1 MKKITL
7 ILFLAAYIQVAG
19 QNDSSHLRIS
29 LLTCAP
35 GEELYSVFG
44 HTAIRITDSIQRTD
58 LVYNW
63 GTFDFDD
70 PDFYTKFVRGKLDY
84 SLSVSGF
91 TEFMYE
97 YDVTKRDVTEQE
109 LQLTGDQKMQLQ
121 NAVLHNLQFSNRFYK
136 YDFLLD
142 NCTTRARDML
152 QQYAGMKVPEPIVPA
167 GTTFRDMLH
176 EYLDRSH
183 MGWTKLGIDIL
194 MGAPADKPVTIT
206 RSMFLP
212 DYLMKG
218 LESASAPRSEKQVI
232 LLTGKVQE
240 EGSSQWPLWILS
252 VACALVLLVSLL
264 KTKAAIRLTA
274 FFDFLLCLVTG
285 LIGCTLLFT
294 WFGTDHASF
303 RYNHNIFWAL
313 PTNLVAAAFV
323 WKRTAKMKTYFFAAA
338 MVYGLLLIAWHWLP
352 QSLNPALIPVAL
364 LLFFRF
370 VRLAK
375 A

>member
-121 NAVLHNLQFSNRFYK
+121 NA
-136 YDFLLD
+136 
-142 NCTTRARDML
+142 
-152 QQYAGMKVPEPIVPA
+152 
-167 GTTFRDMLH
+167 
-176 EYLDRSH
+176 
-183 MGWTKLGIDIL
+183 
-194 MGAPADKPVTIT
+194 
-206 RSMFLP
+206 
-212 DYLMKG
+212 
-218 LESASAPRSEKQVI
+218 
-232 LLTGKVQE
+232 
-240 EGSSQWPLWILS
+240 
-252 VACALVLLVSLL
+252 
-264 KTKAAIRLTA
+264 
-274 FFDFLLCLVTG
+274 
-285 LIGCTLLFT
+285 
-294 WFGTDHASF
+294 
-303 RYNHNIFWAL
+303 
-313 PTNLVAAAFV
+313 
-323 WKRTAKMKTYFFAAA
+323 
-338 MVYGLLLIAWHWLP
+338 
-352 QSLNPALIPVAL
+352 
-364 LLFFRF
+364 
-370 VRLAK
+370 
-375 A
+375 